1 MNDIKNIDKI
11 ITIKD
16 EDGFWFIELSKNIE
30 FFLPP
35 EELPLNVQFLN
46 SYIKKIIWESKLNPS
61 TWVSFPSR
69 HAVDLQI
76 STKSNKVLYYI
87 PFNKTKYFDLI
98 EDIFY
103 NCILTHNLKN
113 GVVVGAGDGSYGEWL
128 NPVIKGLTKVLLIE
142 PNKKEF
148 EILYEDFKHYSNINF
163 LNKGVDIEKSNREFF
178 ICPEFLGISSV
189 IKENILNFK
198 IEEKNILS
206 EMIECESL
214 NFLLKKDSYDWLRLD
229 VEGLDS
235 SLIFSLD
242 KDVLRSLKYIQYEHI
257 NITEEEKIKTNIYL
271 ESNGFKVFM
280 VNIDMVAIKL

>member
-46 SYIKKIIWESKLNPS
+46 SYTKKIIWESKLNS
-61 TWVSFPSR
+61 SCWVSFPSQKN
-69 HAVDLQI
+69 VDLQI
-76 STKSNKVLYYI
+76 LTESNKVLYYI
-87 PFNKTKYFDLI
+87 PVNKTKYFDLV

-103 NCILTHNLKN
+103 NCIVTHNLKN

-142 PNKKEF
+142 PNEKEF
-148 EILYEDFKHYSNINF
+148 EILYEDFKHYSNIDF

-178 ICPEFLGISSV
+178 ICPEWLGISSV

>member
-35 EELPLNVQFLN
+35 EEFPLNVQFLN

-69 HAVDLQI
+69 HTVDLQI

-113 GVVVGAGDGSYGEWL
+113 GVVVGAGDGSFGEWL
-128 NPVIKGLTKVLLIE
+128 NPVI
-142 PNKKEF
+142 
-148 EILYEDFKHYSNINF
+148 
-163 LNKGVDIEKSNREFF
+163 KGVDIEKSNREFF
-178 ICPEFLGISSV
+178 ICPEWLGISSV

-242 KDVLRSLKYIQYEHI
+242 KDVLKSLKYIQYEHI
-257 NITEEEKIKTNIYL
+257 NITEEDKIKTNIYL

>member
-35 EELPLNVQFLN
+35 EEFPLNVQFLN

-69 HAVDLQI
+69 HTVDLQI

-142 PNKKEF
+142 PNEKEF
-148 EILYEDFKHYSNINF
+148 EILYEDFKHYSNIDF

-178 ICPEFLGISSV
+178 ICPEWLGISSV

-242 KDVLRSLKYIQYEHI
+242 KDVLKSLKYIQYEHI
-257 NITEEEKIKTNIYL
+257 NITEEDKIKTNIYL